1 MLAGVIDYSIMLRM
15 SNWMGET
22 LATEVTFECSAESFE
37 PALQPRLLC
46 WATGLFFWHR
56 RWTENHWNFSGPHAD
71 PLITMKVAWHQVDI
85 TLPWIHHRKPFLH
98 CCFNESY
105 INTYP
110 SFFLFLMSL
119 YRTVTVFHSLVPLSL
134 PHFILCFCWF
144 YFNLSETG
152 QELIGH
158 WKFFPEQYCTLGFI
172 FVGSRSNIATSAM

>member
-98 CCFNESY
+98 CCFHESY

-119 YRTVTVFHSLVPLSL
+119 YRTVTVFHSLVLWVFHILSYV
-134 PHFILCFCWF
+134 FV
-144 YFNLSETG
+144 
-152 QELIGH
+152 
-158 WKFFPEQYCTLGFI
+158 GFI
-172 FVGSRSNIATSAM
+172 SISLKQGRNWLATGNSFQNNIAP